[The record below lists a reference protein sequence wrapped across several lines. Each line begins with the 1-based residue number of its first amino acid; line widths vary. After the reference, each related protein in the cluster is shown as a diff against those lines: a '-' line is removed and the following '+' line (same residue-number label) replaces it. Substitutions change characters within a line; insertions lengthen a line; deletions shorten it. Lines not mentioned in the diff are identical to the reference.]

1 MFVQEWHSGNDL
13 EKMNVSGSEQ
23 LRRNI
28 LKTVSPK
35 LNIICKHN

>member
-23 LRRNI
+23 LRRNL
-28 LKTVSPK
+28 LKRVSLK